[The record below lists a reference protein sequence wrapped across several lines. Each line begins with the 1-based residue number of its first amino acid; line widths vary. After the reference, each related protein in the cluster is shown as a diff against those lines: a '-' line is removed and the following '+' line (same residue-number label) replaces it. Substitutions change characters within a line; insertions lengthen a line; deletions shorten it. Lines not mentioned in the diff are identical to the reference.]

1 MAAIVNV
8 AALGGVRVIN
18 GLALLTPELI
28 TGLLPTV
35 VCHCLDPALKG
46 PAHLEATRQ

>member
-18 GLALLTPELI
+18 GLTLLTP
-28 TGLLPTV
+28 
-35 VCHCLDPALKG
+35 D
-46 PAHLEATRQ
+46 